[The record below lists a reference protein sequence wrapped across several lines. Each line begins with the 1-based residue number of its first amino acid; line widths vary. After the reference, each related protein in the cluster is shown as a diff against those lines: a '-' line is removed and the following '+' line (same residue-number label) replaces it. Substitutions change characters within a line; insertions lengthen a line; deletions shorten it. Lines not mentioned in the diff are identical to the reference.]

1 MPVGEG
7 VLQTSGGV
15 LMQVPPLSVSANMAL
30 SYLDVPPVYIHLSGG
45 ADVGVFRAQA
55 IGGAHF
61 AADAARLAVGKVVHV
76 FFQRGVV
83 SAAPQDALS
92 EMAADG
98 LHDGKA
104 LQEEMNAA
112 LEGKTGEERQKVME
126 DFTSRMNVVR
136 SEAQNKLKASLD
148 TALNEVAKEKGLGA
162 VLIKDAVPQGG
173 VDVTQD
179 VIAKMK

>member
-1 MPVGEG
+1 MKKQIIAGLLAATALLSFG
-7 VLQTSGGV
+7 CSGRN
-15 LMQVPPLSVSANMAL
+15 AE
-30 SYLDVPPVYIHLSGG
+30 
-45 ADVGVFRAQA
+45 F
-55 IGGAHF
+55 
-61 AADAARLAVGKVVHV
+61 
-76 FFQRGVV
+76 GVV
-83 SAAPQDALS
+83 DMRAVESEAAVVKTVQ
-92 EMAADG
+92 EEVTTK
-98 LHDGKA
+98 GKA

-126 DFTSRMNVVR
+126 NFTSRMNVVR